1 VALILF
7 GQTVEL
13 WDPTKGENMSEET
26 STPRSDRRR
35 SPRVKAEHELVLQV
49 GEGAGFNATSVDLN
63 LGGIYCTLDR
73 HLPLFTK
80 MHIGMALP
88 VLTDQGTQHTFELGF
103 EGVVV
108 RMEPEEDS
116 DDCSGYACAMA
127 FVNVAP
133 EAELVLAKYLLQSLG
148 E

>member
-1 VALILF
+1 
-7 GQTVEL
+7 
-13 WDPTKGENMSEET
+13 MSEDT
-26 STPRSDRRR
+26 GASRSERRR
-35 SPRVKAEHELVLQV
+35 SPRIKAKHELVLQA
-49 GEGAGFNATSVDLN
+49 GEGSGFNATSIDLN

-80 MHIGMALP
+80 MHVGMALP
-88 VLTDQGTQHTFELGF
+88 VLDEHGTEHKFDLGF

-108 RMEPEEDS
+108 RMEPEEPSEHCD
-116 DDCSGYACAMA
+116 GYACAMA